1 MTLWY
6 FETVSQIGRWSP
18 CTAPEK
24 PDTATY
30 MGAQRI
36 RTASGA
42 LGPRVRRIVE
52 VPAGMADLPL
62 NELRQHLWGD
72 HSDAAVTRINGEA
85 A

>member
-6 FETVSQIGRWSP
+6 YEAVSQIGRWSP

-42 LGPRVRRIVE
+42 LGPRVRCIVE
-52 VPAGMADLPL
+52 VPVELADLPL
-62 NELRQHLWGD
+62 MDLRKHLWAD
-72 HSDAAVTRINGEA
+72 DSDAAVTRIDGA
-85 A
+85 AA